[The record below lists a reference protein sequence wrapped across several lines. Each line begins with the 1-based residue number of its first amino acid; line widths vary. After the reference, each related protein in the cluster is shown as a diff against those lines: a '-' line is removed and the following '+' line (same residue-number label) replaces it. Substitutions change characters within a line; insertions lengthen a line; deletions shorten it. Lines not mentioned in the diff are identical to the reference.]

1 MERIGLIDIGSN
13 TIRLVI
19 FEFDKKTGL
28 NELLNIKTPA
38 RLSQYL
44 TKDLAMNNE
53 GIEVLTKTL
62 SSFKTVA
69 DKFEVTEL
77 HPIATAAI
85 RQSTNRDK
93 IIENIKKELNIKI
106 KLIPEEEEAFYGF
119 YAITHTTDI
128 QDGVSVDIGGGSTE
142 VTLFKDKKLIEAHS
156 FPFGVVTLQRKFFD
170 GKDHNDKSSIKD
182 MEKFLSKQFDQL
194 AWLKDQEVALVG
206 IGGSARNVARIH
218 QSEHSYPIGG
228 VHNYTMTDDNIDEVY
243 SILKKSSRDELKDID
258 GLSRDRVDIILP
270 AVSVFKVLFN
280 KIEASQFTFSRKGL
294 REGYAMNIISERY
307 PTEFKKENI
316 RKDALFHLA
325 NEYGIEESS
334 ANQRVKLA
342 QSLLKQLIN
351 LDKIEVSDD

>member
-106 KLIPEEEEAFYGF
+106 KLIPEEEEAFY
-119 YAITHTTDI
+119 Y
-128 QDGVSVDIGGGSTE
+128 
-142 VTLFKDKKLIEAHS
+142 
-156 FPFGVVTLQRKFFD
+156 
-170 GKDHNDKSSIKD
+170 
-182 MEKFLSKQFDQL
+182 
-194 AWLKDQEVALVG
+194 
-206 IGGSARNVARIH
+206 
-218 QSEHSYPIGG
+218 
-228 VHNYTMTDDNIDEVY
+228 
-243 SILKKSSRDELKDID
+243 
-258 GLSRDRVDIILP
+258 
-270 AVSVFKVLFN
+270 
-280 KIEASQFTFSRKGL
+280 
-294 REGYAMNIISERY
+294 
-307 PTEFKKENI
+307 
-316 RKDALFHLA
+316 
-325 NEYGIEESS
+325 
-334 ANQRVKLA
+334 
-342 QSLLKQLIN
+342 
-351 LDKIEVSDD
+351 